1 MYVEW
6 MCNCPETRAAISYS
20 KRNLASTKGLV
31 RAAYCKTY
39 LQSCPR
45 PLLDWE
51 AIAMLPG
58 LVYCADVGAVNPSQT
73 YAEVTATPACYS
85 NELEAR
91 ALPIDGS
98 ELSIGLSE
106 LLQCKSG

>member
-1 MYVEW
+1 M
-6 MCNCPETRAAISYS
+6 
-20 KRNLASTKGLV
+20 
-31 RAAYCKTY
+31 Y
-39 LQSCPR
+39 LQICPR

-58 LVYCADVGAVNPSQT
+58 LVYCADSSDVGAVNPSQT

-85 NELEAR
+85 NDLEAR

-98 ELSIGLSE
+98 KLSIGLSE